1 MNEWK
6 VKVINLKGKG
16 QKYQPCL
23 IRNKLKLEV
32 GN

>member
-23 IRNKLKLEV
+23 RNKLKLEV